1 MARTLTDM
9 TPRELKE
16 LVETVVETKLT
27 ERFGA
32 ASPPKPQ
39 PVAAFSFI
47 DTALALD
54 LDGPPDWSENLEE
67 YLYGERI

>member
-1 MARTLTDM
+1 MAKTLTDM

-16 LVETVVETKLT
+16 LVEEVVENKLT

-32 ASPPKPQ
+32 ASPPRPQ
-39 PVAAFSFI
+39 PAAAFSFI
-47 DTALALD
+47 DTALALN

-67 YLYGERI
+67 YLYGDKS

>member
-1 MARTLTDM
+1 MPKTLTDM

-16 LVETVVETKLT
+16 LVEEVVESKLA

-32 ASPPKPQ
+32 SNSPRPESA
-39 PVAAFSFI
+39 AAFSFI
-47 DTALALD
+47 DTALALN

-67 YLYGERI
+67 YLYGDKS